1 MIRLTHI
8 AVSLLALAVGLEGA
22 TRLDEWVRWGTPVA
36 STARSLDDII
46 TIDSTGARGIPH
58 AQYRQFALNSLGLR
72 GPEPRAG
79 RPRILVFG
87 ASETFGLYESPG
99 REYVRQVEDSL
110 AARGCAVDVLNAS
123 LPGFSL
129 PTLLAGFGHSVAAR
143 GASVAIIYPTPV
155 QYLQAARPAF
165 VPPVPAGARAAD
177 GLAGLRAARRLR
189 DHAKSVVP
197 DWLKTVLRQLEIKEQ
212 RRQLAGGP
220 LWTTVPDERLSA
232 FIDDLGALVDSLEG
246 RGITPVLATHANAF
260 PPGVPRD
267 RTRLVAW
274 AKFYPRA
281 DPALLPVFD
290 SVANLRIRELAVRR
304 GLTIADPAV
313 AFAAPDPD
321 PEFADFSHFTDQ
333 GAARMAGVL
342 MPAVLSRLPCA
353 R

>member
-1 MIRLTHI
+1 MIRLTYI

-22 TRLDEWVRWGTPVA
+22 TRLDEWVRWGTPVT

-46 TIDSTGARGIPH
+46 TIDSTGARGISG

-79 RPRILVFG
+79 RPRVLVFG

-110 AARGCAVDVLNAS
+110 AAIGCEIDVLNAS

-129 PTLLAGFGHSVAAR
+129 PTLLASFGHSVGPV
-143 GASVAIIYPTPV
+143 GAVAAIIYPTPV
-155 QYLQAARPAF
+155 QYLQAERPAF
-165 VPPVPAGARAAD
+165 VPPASSASRGADAPV
-177 GLAGLRAARRLR
+177 GLRMTRRLR
-189 DHAKSVVP
+189 DHTKMIVP
-197 DWLKTVLRQLEIKEQ
+197 DWLKTSLRQFQITEQ
-212 RRQLAGGP
+212 RRQLDGDP
-220 LWTTVPDERLSA
+220 LWTTVPDDRLDA
-232 FIDDLGALVDSLEG
+232 FVADLGALVDSLQA

-260 PPGVPRD
+260 PAGQPRD

-290 SVANLRIRELAVRR
+290 SVANLRIRELAARR
-304 GLTIADPAV
+304 GLALADPAAV
-313 AFAAPDPD
+313 FVAPDPGPD
-321 PEFADFSHFTDQ
+321 FADFSHFTDQ
-333 GAARMAGVL
+333 GAAKMAGALV
-342 MPAVLSRLPCA
+342 PAVRPLLPC
-353 R
+353 RR